1 MDKEI
6 VNRVANSSL
15 HSIDLDDYYDPRERI
30 SFDMK
35 DLLFQGMILR
45 EKDFREFVS
54 KHDWEHYKD
63 KNVAVFCSADAII
76 PSWAIMVLASKLQ
89 PFANKVVFGSLEEL
103 EKALFSE
110 ALLAIHPETYKDLK
124 VVVKGCGKHPVPAF
138 AFAEL
143 TRLLTPYVS
152 SLMYGEPCSTVPVYK
167 RRN

>member
-1 MDKEI
+1 MSEI
-6 VNRVANSSL
+6 VNRVANSAL
-15 HSIDLDDYYDPRERI
+15 VSIDLDDYYPLGERV

-35 DLLFQGMILR
+35 ELLFQGLILR
-45 EKDFREFVS
+45 EKEFRTFVS
-54 KHDWEHYKD
+54 EHDWTQYQD
-63 KNVAVFCSADAII
+63 QYIAVFCTADAII

-89 PFANKVVFGSLEEL
+89 PYARKVVFGTPEEL
-103 EKALFSE
+103 EKSLFADAL
-110 ALLAIHPETYKDLK
+110 AAIQPESYKDAK

-167 RRN
+167 KRN

>member
-15 HSIDLDDYYDPRERI
+15 HSIDLDDFYHSGERT

-35 DLLFQGMILR
+35 DLLFQEMILR
-45 EKDFREFVS
+45 EKDFREFVL
-54 KHDWEHYKD
+54 KHDWEQYKN
-63 KNVAVFCSADAII
+63 KSIAVYCTADAII
-76 PSWAIMVLASKLQ
+76 PSWAIMVLAAKLQ
-89 PFANKVVFGSLEEL
+89 PYAYKVVFGTMEEL
-103 EKALFSE
+103 EKALFLD
-110 ALLAIHPETYKDLK
+110 ALLTIQPETYKDLK
-124 VVVKGCGKHPVPAF
+124 VVVKGCGTHPVPAF